1 MEDEKIYVVGHRNPD
16 TDSICSAIAYAYL
29 KNKEENT
36 EKYIPARQGKINS
49 ETHFIFK
56 YFDYTILPHLIQDA
70 EGKKI
75 ILVDHNEE
83 DQSLKN
89 IKKADVLEVV
99 DHHNVNFSLGKP
111 IFFLAEPVGC
121 TATIILDLFKSKN
134 ITVPKHIAGLMVSS
148 IISDTLLFKSPVTTQ
163 KDRIAVEKLLKI
175 AGIENV
181 KEYAFEMFSAKARID
196 KKTAEEIINCDLKE
210 YDFNG
215 VKVTIGQVELF
226 NLDKIYGRKDEIIA
240 SMKKHIECRELKSFV
255 LMLTNI
261 DEEYSDLFIVAKKV
275 CTIERIASAF
285 GTQPQ
290 YNTVSNLEGVLSRK
304 KQVVPPIQE
313 VFLKKYSVNK

>member
-1 MEDEKIYVVGHRNPD
+1 MENEKVYIVGHRNPD
-16 TDSICSAIAYAYL
+16 ADSICSAIAYAYL

-36 EKYIPARQGKINS
+36 EKYTPARQGKINS
-49 ETHFIFK
+49 ETYFIFK
-56 YFDYTILPHLIQDA
+56 YFNYTILPHLIHDA

-89 IKKADVLEVV
+89 IKKADILEVV

-111 IFFLAEPVGC
+111 IFFIAEPVGC
-121 TATIILDLFKSKN
+121 TATIILDLFKSRN
-134 ITVPKHIAGLMVSS
+134 IAIPKHIAGLMLSS
-148 IISDTLLFKSPVTTQ
+148 IISDTLLFKSPITTQ
-163 KDRIAVEKLLKI
+163 KDRTAVEELLKI
-175 AGIENV
+175 TGIENI
-181 KEYAFEMFSAKARID
+181 KEYAFEMFCAKARID
-196 KKTAEEIINCDLKE
+196 KKTAEEIITCDLKE

-215 VKVTIGQVELF
+215 VKVTIGQIELF
-226 NLDKIYGRKDEIIA
+226 NLDKMYERKDELIA
-240 SMKKHIECRELKSFV
+240 AMKNYIECRELKSFV

-261 DEEYSDLFIVAKKV
+261 EEEYSDLFIVAKKV

-290 YNTVSNLEGVLSRK
+290 YNT
-304 KQVVPPIQE
+304 
-313 VFLKKYSVNK
+313 